1 MPGWYYTV
9 ESTSAKHLISQ
20 FKEAIEGALSS
31 DTQTRAKMRAVSAKQ
46 RFPVAR
52 WVEEINDLHKT
63 SIQKSLKYRDKPDH
77 LRLVSRSKINLSRPA
92 SPTPSEMHDFQPTTT
107 ASFLSPDHNGLPS
120 PNPEFAAWPLLRPI
134 TPHRRRFSGVSIT
147 SVTKGRK
154 DFALQKVDPFFT
166 DADGEYTDEFKR
178 MLIQLDSKTSET
190 DLCIEQYLVRS
201 EKQWFEGYKSAKF
214 GLSSSRNASKVSL
227 VETPAALS
235 STRFLDIP
243 SRPGSP
249 YTPSIIS
256 SVYSED
262 DDHHS
267 NAGSRRFIS
276 AFETEEGAANPNEAS
291 PIQKFMLRK
300 VFDWPVYTLVLAFGQ
315 ILAAN
320 SYQISLLNGEQGQTA
335 SMLYTIASI
344 YGGTSILWWIAFRR
358 FKSVWVLSTP
368 FAIYG
373 IAFIFAGSAPF
384 AASIPT
390 RGWLQN
396 VASGFYAAA
405 ASSGS
410 MFFALN
416 FGDEGNAPVP
426 PFQVPSSY

>member
-1 MPGWYYTV
+1 
-9 ESTSAKHLISQ
+9 
-20 FKEAIEGALSS
+20 
-31 DTQTRAKMRAVSAKQ
+31 
-46 RFPVAR
+46 
-52 WVEEINDLHKT
+52 
-63 SIQKSLKYRDKPDH
+63 
-77 LRLVSRSKINLSRPA
+77 
-92 SPTPSEMHDFQPTTT
+92 MHDFQPVTP
-107 ASFLSPDHNGLPS
+107 ASLLAPDQNCLPS
-120 PNPEFAAWPLLRPI
+120 PNPEFAAWPLPRPI

-178 MLIQLDSKTSET
+178 MLTGLDSKTSET

-214 GLSSSRNASKVSL
+214 GLSPSRNASKVSL
-227 VETPAALS
+227 VEATTPAPPS
-235 STRFLDIP
+235 SSRFLDIP
-243 SRPGSP
+243 SRPASP
-249 YTPSIIS
+249 YAPSVIS

-276 AFETEEGAANPNEAS
+276 AFESEEGGANPNEAS

-344 YGGTSILWWIAFRR
+344 YGGTSISGGSRSGGSSLFGCCPHRLPSTELLSFLLDLPPSLRPFPLVGGFRT
-358 FKSVWVLSTP
+358 SPLDSTP
-368 FAIYG
+368 PRRP
-373 IAFIFAGSAPF
+373 AGPCSLR
-384 AASIPT
+384 ST
-390 RGWLQN
+390 L
-396 VASGFYAAA
+396 VTKV
-405 ASSGS
+405 SS
-410 MFFALN
+410 LY
-416 FGDEGNAPVP
+416 
-426 PFQVPSSY
+426 SYKHKLHTDT

>member
-31 DTQTRAKMRAVSAKQ
+31 DAETRAKMRAVSAKQ

-52 WVEEINDLHKT
+52 WVEEINDLHKI
-63 SIQKSLKYRDKPDH
+63 SIHKSQKHRDKPDP
-77 LRLVSRSKINLSRPA
+77 LRLVSWSKANPSRAP
-92 SPTPSEMHDFQPTTT
+92 SPSPSEMHDVPAMTPS
-107 ASFLSPDHNGLPS
+107 SFLTPDQTARS
-120 PNPEFAAWPLLRPI
+120 PNSEFGTWPLPRPI
-134 TPHRRRFSGVSIT
+134 TPDIRRFSGVSIT

-178 MLIQLDSKTSET
+178 MLTQLDSKTSET
-190 DLCIEQYLVRS
+190 DLCIEQFLVRS
-201 EKQWFEGYKSAKF
+201 EKQWFQDYKSAKF
-214 GLSSSRNASKVSL
+214 GLSSSRNISKVSL
-227 VETPAALS
+227 VESPAVPIPS
-235 STRFLDIP
+235 RFLDIP
-243 SRPGSP
+243 SRPASP
-249 YTPSIIS
+249 YTPSVIS
-256 SVYSED
+256 SVYSEED
-262 DDHHS
+262 EGN

-276 AFETEEGAANPNEAS
+276 TFETEDGATNPNLAS
-291 PIQKFMLRK
+291 PMQRFMLRK
-300 VFDWPVYTLVLAFGQ
+300 VFDWPVYTLILAFGQ

-344 YGGTSILWWIAFRR
+344 YGGTSILWWVAFRNLR
-358 FKSVWVLSTP
+358 SVWVLSTP
-368 FAIYG
+368 FAVYG
-373 IAFIFAGSAPF
+373 LAFLFAGSAPF
-384 AASIPT
+384 ASSVAT

-396 VASGFYAAA
+396 VGSGFYAAA

-416 FGDEGNAPVP
+416 FGDEGKLP
-426 PFQVPSSY
+426 PPLYRQTTAC